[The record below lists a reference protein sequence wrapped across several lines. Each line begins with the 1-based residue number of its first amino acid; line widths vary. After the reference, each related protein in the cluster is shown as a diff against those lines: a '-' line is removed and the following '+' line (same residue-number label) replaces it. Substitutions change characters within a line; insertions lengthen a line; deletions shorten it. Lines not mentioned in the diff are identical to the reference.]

1 VDIVFVFF
9 FRKTLVH
16 THTQGKKKGMTFVVC
31 PTTMKR
37 IIKHKTGFSRIERAA
52 AVALCRSTDAWV
64 GKIVKRIVAIATDNN
79 KRTIDSDTVLH
90 ALDGQVKV
98 VQSTSAREWCKTRMR
113 DRLKA
118 LSPDFRW
125 SLAGECVLYKGFESY
140 LQLLCERIAST
151 QRLAGRR
158 TMSEQHVVEVR
169 KNKQTI
175 IEWLRKFLY

>member
-1 VDIVFVFF
+1 MFF
-9 FRKTLVH
+9 LFPSDTRAH
-16 THTQGKKKGMTFVVC
+16 THTRKEKRMTFVVC

-37 IIKHKTGFSRIERAA
+37 IIKHKTAISRIERAA

-64 GKIVKRIVAIATDNN
+64 VKIVKRIVAIATDNN
-79 KRTIDSDTVLH
+79 KRTIDSDTVLQ
-90 ALDGQVKV
+90 ALDGQVKA

-125 SLAGECVLYKGFESY
+125 SLAGKCVLYKEFESY

-158 TMSEQHVVEVR
+158 TIGEQHVAAAVKMR
-169 KNKQTI
+169 
-175 IEWLRKFLY
+175 